1 MLLRHEREGC
11 GSKKN
16 KEAALSVPE
25 GTTPEMRFLDALMR
39 RTVRGMTE
47 RGGTT
52 GRMTGKAAVKEAA
65 LSVPEGTTPEM
76 RFLDALMR
84 RTVRGMTERG
94 GMTGKMT
101 GKAAVQKK

>member
-47 RGGTT
+47 RGD
-52 GRMTGKAAVKEAA
+52 MTKDKR
-65 LSVPEGTTPEM
+65 LF
-76 RFLDALMR
+76 FLIGDGVI
-84 RTVRGMTERG
+84 TVTAPRV
-94 GMTGKMT
+94 
-101 GKAAVQKK
+101 AF

>member
-1 MLLRHEREGC
+1 MLLRHDGEGC
-11 GSKKN
+11 GAKKN

-25 GTTPEMRFLDALMR
+25 GTTPE
-39 RTVRGMTE
+39 
-47 RGGTT
+47 
-52 GRMTGKAAVKEAA
+52 K
-65 LSVPEGTTPEM
+65 